1 MSKETIN
8 PRHFFENQLVQFK
21 SELSSTSHKI
31 RRISIIRIIVFLLT
45 IIGVYVCSN
54 IHLYAL
60 LIVGLIGFGFFIFLV
75 IKHAKLYKEKKWYE
89 SLVGINN
96 AELALLDGKTEN
108 LPTGKEFI
116 NINHPFT
123 SDLDIFG
130 NGSLFQLIDRSATNK
145 GRQKLAERF
154 IHPLKDT
161 DKLVRR
167 QQAINELKN
176 KAVWRQYF
184 QAHGKLAEDEKFTI
198 ESFLNWAKDKTV
210 LFNKPFYRFMLIL
223 TPLLGFGIILL
234 ISLGYLSFGS
244 FVLFLIL
251 PFMIIGGKFSAINKL
266 HNQLSRKTEILKKY
280 GDLFGMIENESFE
293 SELLYENEKHISEKN
308 KSTQT
313 IIKKLSGIM
322 AAFDYRLNI
331 LVGITLNIFFL
342 WDIRQCIKLEKWKI
356 KYGNEMKSG
365 FEVMCLFDELSSFA
379 GFAFSHPESVFPEFS
394 QSDFILKAQ
403 NAKHPFI
410 NKQINIGNEIE
421 ISGWGNFQIITG
433 ANMAG
438 KSTYLRMVGVNM
450 VLAMTGSLVLANKF
464 LLKPVDIF
472 TGIKTTDSLQDGE
485 SYFFAELKRLK
496 EIITTIEN
504 GSEVFI
510 ILDEILRGTNSADK
524 HKGSEGL
531 VKQLISLGASGMI
544 ATHDLT
550 LGQLENAF
558 PGKVTNKRFEVE
570 IQNDELV
577 FDYKLKDGISQN
589 LNATF
594 LMKKMGIT
602 L

>member
-1 MSKETIN
+1 MSKESN
-8 PRHFFENQLVQFK
+8 HPRRFFENQLAQFK
-21 SELSSTSHKI
+21 DKLFTVRHKI
-31 RRISIIRIIVFLLT
+31 RRISILRIIVFLLT
-45 IIGVYVCSN
+45 IIGIYICSL

-60 LIVGLIGFGFFIFLV
+60 VLVGLIGLGVFIFLI
-75 IKHAKLYKEKKWYE
+75 IKHTRLYKDKKWNE
-89 SLVGINN
+89 ALVSINN
-96 AELALLDGKTEN
+96 TELALLNGKTDN

-116 NINHPFT
+116 NTDHPFT

-145 GRQKLAERF
+145 GKEKLADRL
-154 IHPLKDT
+154 IHLLKNT
-161 DKLVRR
+161 DELVNR

-176 KAVWRQYF
+176 KPTWRQYF
-184 QAHGKLAEDEKFTI
+184 QAHGKLADDEKFTI
-198 ESFLNWAKDKTV
+198 DSFLNWAEDKTV
-210 LFNKPFYRFMLIL
+210 LFNKPFYRLMLVL
-223 TPLLGFGIILL
+223 TPLLGFGTILL
-234 ISLGYLSFGS
+234 ISFDYLTIGT
-244 FVLFLIL
+244 FVLYLLLPLI
-251 PFMIIGGKFSAINKL
+251 IVGGKLGVINKL
-266 HNQLSRKTEILKKY
+266 HNQLSRKTEIIKKY

-293 SELLYENEKHISEKN
+293 SELLSENKKHISDEN

-331 LVGITLNIFFL
+331 LVGITLNVFFL
-342 WDIRQCIKLEKWKI
+342 WDIRQCIKLEKWKV

-365 FEVMCLFDELSSFA
+365 FGALCLFDELSSFA

-394 QSDFILKAQ
+394 QDDFILKAE

-410 NKQINIGNEIE
+410 NKQVNIGNEIE
-421 ISGWGNFQIITG
+421 INGWGNFQIITG

-450 VLAMTGSLVLANKF
+450 VLAMTGSPVLANSF
-464 LLKPVDIF
+464 LLKPVEIF

-496 EIITTIEN
+496 EIITTIKN

-531 VKQLISLGASGMI
+531 VKQLISLHTSGMI
-544 ATHDLT
+544 ATHDLA

-570 IQNDELV
+570 IKNDELV